1 MKKKISL
8 TWGLE
13 GEAGDGDDNEV
24 GVEPIKE
31 EEGEGEEDVL
41 E

>member
-13 GEAGDGDDNEV
+13 EAGDSDDNEV